1 MKQYNKQFEYDNMKF
16 NISVTLNH
24 TVEKCIGGKVYHQ
37 IITNCL
43 GHDQYYVKSYL
54 NATSDLKEAI
64 ELEEARVKTYV
75 DKKVNALNTSEEQT
89 LIDLG
94 FI

>member
-24 TVEKCIGGKVYHQ
+24 TVEKCIDGKTYHQ
-37 IITNCL
+37 IVTNCL
-43 GHDQYYVKSYL
+43 GHDQYYIKSYP
-54 NATSDLKEAI
+54 NATSDLKEVI
-64 ELEEARVKTYV
+64 ELEEAKVRAYV
-75 DKKVNALNTSEEQT
+75 DKKFNTLNTSEEQL

-94 FI
+94 FK

>member
-24 TVEKCIGGKVYHQ
+24 TVEKCIDGKTYHQ
-37 IITNCL
+37 IVTNCV
-43 GHDQYYVKSYL
+43 GHDQYYVKSYPNARL
-54 NATSDLKEAI
+54 NLKELI
-64 ELEEARVKTYV
+64 ELEEIKVKKYV
-75 DKKVNALNTSEEQT
+75 DEKYKLKVSDEEQV

-94 FI
+94 FK